1 MKPILILAFSGL
13 LAFGLSACGEKEAS
27 QPASQA
33 AVARQTSDPA
43 KAVEAMA
50 AKLRENNVLEAIQLA
65 VPPAQLDEVRAK
77 FKEAMSKEAP
87 SEEDRKAYAEQM
99 TQLTGPDAE
108 TALYALLE
116 PQLVKFE
123 TEMAAQMPM
132 MVGMGQGFVIQS
144 IQASTEL
151 NEVQKKEAT
160 EAIGAIAGWLQ
171 SAKLTDRELAKKGI
185 AIVVK
190 TARSL
195 DLATLD
201 QVRALDFDHAMG
213 KAGIA
218 FGGLKDILALYG
230 LDLNQSLASTKASVT
245 TKGEG
250 TATVSVAYSLLGK
263 PMTSQSD
270 MVEVDGRWYGK
281 DTAEQI
287 TKSLAVEAEEPQVA
301 DQAESTDAAAAPAQE
316 EAAPEQAPQQ

>member
-33 AVARQTSDPA
+33 AVAQQTSDPA

-50 AKLRENNVLEAIQLA
+50 AKLRENNLLEAVQLA
-65 VPPAQLDEVRAK
+65 VPPTKLEAIRAK
-77 FKEAMSKEAP
+77 FKEAMNKEAP
-87 SEEDRKAYAEQM
+87 SEEERKAYADQM
-99 TQLTGPDAE
+99 TQLTAPDAE
-108 TALYALLE
+108 AALYALLE
-116 PQLVKFE
+116 PQLEKFD

-230 LDLNQSLASTKASVT
+230 LDLNQALTSAKARVT

-250 TATVSVAYSLLGK
+250 TATVSVAYNLLGK
-263 PMTSQSD
+263 PLTSQSD

-287 TKSLAVEAEEPQVA
+287 TKSLAGETEDVQVTVK
-301 DQAESTDAAAAPAQE
+301 TDATDEAQAPAQD
-316 EAAPEQAPQQ
+316 EAPVEQAPQQ